1 MKLTLLG
8 HIMKQLR
15 KFFTNNSARKLDN
28 LKTVILKN
36 KIKDHKE
43 KSREKGR
50 TDRSRWHHRNMARH
64 YEILLKREQDDTKSN
79 S

>member
-1 MKLTLLG
+1 MKLTFLG
-8 HIMKQLR
+8 YIMKQLR

-43 KSREKGR
+43 KSREKNR